1 MDFTVLQTFKE
12 RTVFE
17 LINMCFTKENTRK
30 WQETDFTTFSHTCTG
45 AKLTFTGKGQT
56 T

>member
-12 RTVFE
+12 QIVFE

-30 WQETDFTTFSHTCTG
+30 CTG
-45 AKLTFTGKGQT
+45 AKLTFTGKG
-56 T
+56 